1 VTAKR
6 SPLYKKARLGE
17 RITTMDVVGIV
28 PVVRNVSG
36 LQRPSYRAWLAALD
50 TAAAAAAQ
58 GRSRDDVDFFS
69 VRDDVDFFS
78 VRIELRLFAKKDHH
92 ADLDNYVKPILDSI
106 AKHGVFG
113 PTLHQGSGMTGDER
127 VDHLELTR
135 RRVAAQEDAG
145 VLIEVWSLN

>member
-36 LQRPSYRAWLAALD
+36 LQRPSYRAWLGALD

-69 VRDDVDFFS
+69 VR
-78 VRIELRLFAKKDHH
+78 IELRLFARKDHH
-92 ADLDNYVKPILDSI
+92 ADLDNYVKPILDSM

-113 PTLHQGSGMTGDER
+113 PTLHQGSSMTGDER